1 MNEETVTI
9 TKSEYE
15 QLIRRECLISALEAV
30 GVDNW
35 QGWGEHR
42 EIEDELLKGHGL
54 TQDE

>member
-35 QGWGEHR
+35 CGWDERH
-42 EIEDELLKGHGL
+42 EIEDELLKAHGL
-54 TQDE
+54 TS